1 MAILQLQCMGDLQMR
16 TASGGIVSISAK
28 KSQALLAFLAM
39 KPGQRVSRDRVA
51 MLLWSSTGP
60 EQARQSLRQTLST
73 LRKELAQI
81 SPEAKILIEE
91 NDLLGVDENVVDVDV
106 VSFESLV

>member
-1 MAILQLQCMGDLQMR
+1 MAILELQCMGDLQMR
-16 TASGGIVSISAK
+16 TASGGLVSISAK
-28 KSQALLAFLAM
+28 KSQALIAYLAL

-73 LRKELAQI
+73 LRRELTQI
-81 SPEAKILIEE
+81 SPDSRILVEE
-91 NDLLGVDENVVDVDV
+91 NDLLGVDENAVDVDV
-106 VSFESLV
+106 VAFESL